1 MPARP
6 RTSIL
11 DFVSLDPSE
20 HLPLYHQLYTELR
33 SGILNGRLPAHSK
46 LPSSRE
52 VAEALAISRRPV
64 REAYGFLLA
73 EGLLESRR
81 GAGTFVRGRPDG
93 HEAKRPGEPAAP
105 AAAAVLSAR
114 GCALVAN
121 GNYETRWTGA
131 FAPTLPA
138 ADHFPRRAFARLLA
152 RGWRQADAAGFRKP
166 PGAGLPALRQAI
178 AGYLASTRGL
188 VCAPEQVMVTAG
200 SSHATGLLARLLA
213 NPGERAWTENP
224 GWPTGRQILA
234 ANEVTPVPVPVDAD
248 GLDVEAGRALAP
260 DARLA
265 LVTPTRQYPLGM
277 GMSIA
282 RRLELLTWAQDQ
294 HSWIIED
301 DYDGE
306 FQYSA
311 RVLPPLQT
319 LDRHGRSIYMGSFS
333 KVLTQALRLG
343 YLVVPPALVEPV
355 ARALSH
361 EKAVPT
367 LAQAAVADFLQ
378 SGEFARHVRRMRVL
392 YRARQEALVSALR
405 SRLGGAI
412 RPRVSDSGFH
422 ILASLPDGVDGHV
435 VSSLCAG
442 LGVYAPALD
451 EYYHPHRSRAAAGNE
466 TGSNTLVL
474 GFASLDEAEL
484 ARGVA
489 ALADALSGPG
499 ASTAG
504 PPPGYTAP

>member
-6 RTSIL
+6 RASIL
-11 DFVSLDPSE
+11 DFVSLDPSGRV
-20 HLPLYHQLYTELR
+20 PLYHQLYTELR
-33 SGILNGRLPAHSK
+33 TGILNGRLPAHSR

-52 VAEALAISRRPV
+52 VADALAISRRPV

-81 GAGTFVRGRPDG
+81 GAGTFVRGRPEGPDP
-93 HEAKRPGEPAAP
+93 KRPDEATAATAP
-105 AAAAVLSAR
+105 AVLSAR
-114 GCALVAN
+114 GRALAGH

-138 ADHFPRRAFARLLA
+138 ADQFPRRIFARLLA
-152 RGWRQADAAGFRKP
+152 RGWRQAGGDDFRKP
-166 PGAGLPALRQAI
+166 PGAGLPALRRAI
-178 AGYLASTRGL
+178 ASYLATTRGL
-188 VCAPEQVMVTAG
+188 VCSPDQVMVTAG

-234 ANEVTPVPVPVDAD
+234 ANEVVPVPVSIDAD

-265 LVTPTRQYPLGM
+265 LVTPTRQYPLGIAM
-277 GMSIA
+277 PIA

-294 HSWIIED
+294 HSWILED

-319 LDRHGRSIYMGSFS
+319 LDRHGRAVYMGSFS
-333 KVLTQALRLG
+333 KVLTQALRIG

-361 EKAVPT
+361 EKVVPT
-367 LAQAAVADFLQ
+367 LVQAALADFLQ
-378 SGEFARHVRRMRVL
+378 SGEFARHVRRMRTL
-392 YRARQEALVSALR
+392 YRARQEALVAALR
-405 SRLGGAI
+405 ARLGNAVV
-412 RPRVSDSGFH
+412 PRVSDSGFH
-422 ILASLPDGVDGHV
+422 ILASLAGGADGHL

-442 LGVYAPALD
+442 RGVYAPSLGD
-451 EYYHPHRSRAAAGNE
+451 YLHPCSGREPASD
-466 TGSNTLVL
+466 TLVL
-474 GFASLDEAEL
+474 GFANLGETEL
-484 ARGVA
+484 ERGVA
-489 ALADALSGPG
+489 VLAEVVSQLREPGLSG
-499 ASTAG
+499 
-504 PPPGYTAP
+504 